1 MSLPPKALK
10 VNPDNI
16 CLSCRVQPG
25 ASRTQIVGPYGE
37 DAVKI
42 ALQAPPVDGKA
53 NLELCRFLAQTC
65 QLKNSQVS
73 ILSGHTS
80 RSKVVQLKNITSD
93 QIIALLK

>member
-10 VNPDNI
+10 VNPDGV

-53 NLELCRFLAQTC
+53 NLELCRFLAQIC
-65 QLKNSQVS
+65 QLKNSEVS
-73 ILSGHTS
+73 ILSGHTN
-80 RSKVVQLKNITSD
+80 RSKIVQLKHITLD
-93 QIIALLK
+93 QIIKLLK